1 MARWIVGRLRIGH
14 ANAWAWLEHGWPS
27 GIHCLQGKH
36 TFAVGPTPWSRCN
49 AKKVC
54 AVCRLW
60 KWRCKWEMRWNCSPF
75 VILYTTIRC
84 VTFDFDHNC
93 NYRLDYHTPA
103 KNKECVSRILVRS
116 RTNAKLGAKHET
128 TRNTDTQPQPTPQ
141 KLVLDRKYAITRIAL
156 ENAMRIFFLLC
167 SPNV

>member
-1 MARWIVGRLRIGH
+1 MEMAAQMG
-14 ANAWAWLEHGWPS
+14 NALK
-27 GIHCLQGKH
+27 L
-36 TFAVGPTPWSRCN
+36 
-49 AKKVC
+49 
-54 AVCRLW
+54 
-60 KWRCKWEMRWNCSPF
+60 EMRPF
-75 VILYTTIRC
+75 VILYTIRC

-103 KNKECVSRILVRS
+103 KNKECVHTGCRILVRS

-141 KLVLDRKYAITRIAL
+141 KLVLDRKYAITRTAL
-156 ENAMRIFFLLC
+156 ENAMRNFFCC